1 MINMPYFYLTSD
13 FMGCFDKLVESKNV
27 PFGAVDKK
35 TAEMIFNENEDKMFI
50 DYRLPALSVS
60 KSDNIDGFIYNYSM
74 FFAAVMANN
83 PVIRLYIEFGLV
95 PLAFY
100 PTTHSEFINKAEEK
114 LEDIGLK
121 YFKRQAMFNHSRKD
135 VHKEMYDSWVSRIDA
150 AEFMDCPPEEV
161 KMSGLYRKVME
172 YEPS

>member
-1 MINMPYFYLTSD
+1 MVNMPYFYLTSD
-13 FMGCFDKLVESKNV
+13 FMGCFDKLVENKNI

-35 TAEMIFNENEDKMFI
+35 TAEMICSENDVTI
-50 DYRLPALSVS
+50 DYRLPALSVR
-60 KSDNIDGFIYNYSM
+60 KSDDIYGDIYNYSM

-83 PVIRLYIEFGLV
+83 PVIRLYIEFGLI

-100 PTTHSEFINKAEEK
+100 PTVYSELVGKVDEK

-121 YFKRQAMFNHSRKD
+121 HFKRQAMFNHSRKD
-135 VHKEMYDSWVSRIDA
+135 VHKEMYDSWVSRMDA
-150 AEFMDCPPEEV
+150 AEFMQRPPEEIR
-161 KMSGLYRKVME
+161 MSDLFRKVME